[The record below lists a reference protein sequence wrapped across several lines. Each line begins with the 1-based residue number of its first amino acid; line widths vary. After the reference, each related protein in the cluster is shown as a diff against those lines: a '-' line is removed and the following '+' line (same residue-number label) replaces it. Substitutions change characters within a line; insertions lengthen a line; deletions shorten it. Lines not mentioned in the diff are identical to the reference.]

1 MIQQIEF
8 KLNPQSRSFHLINE
22 EVIWYL
28 PQLPKTGL
36 INLFVKHTSCVL
48 TVDMIHQYT
57 LIARLVTYRIHFF
70 PW

>member
-22 EVIWYL
+22 EVIRYL

-36 INLFVKHTSCVL
+36 INLFVKHTSCA
-48 TVDMIHQYT
+48 YG
-57 LIARLVTYRIHFF
+57 
-70 PW
+70 